1 MNMESLINY
10 IKEHMN
16 VEAIEYD
23 INYARITGSLNEPI
37 QTTMREIDSFAKTTG
52 YTVLYGRVH
61 KSHVV
66 RIGIVLQGS
75 QNRKLWL
82 HLLLFLATVFTTL
95 WAGAQF
101 EGGNPLVRFDDLW
114 LGIPFS
120 LSLMAILTGHELGHY
135 FVSRK
140 MGMITSLPFFIP
152 VPPLYLFSP
161 GTFGAV
167 IRTRSIIPDRKS
179 LLLVGLSGP
188 LTGFLIALPITIIG
202 LSLSQVQPVPTSG
215 PFLVLGDSL
224 LFYLIGRIIHP
235 GLAPGMDIYLNSV
248 ALAGWLGFLITGLN
262 LLPIGQL
269 DGGHVAYAVLFD
281 RRKILYVPLALI
293 MLGCGLLLWP
303 GWIFWAVLA
312 FFMSRRDPLIKDAL
326 TPLTL
331 REKLLALIPLVIL
344 ILTFIPKPLSIGY
357 R

>member
-1 MNMESLINY
+1 
-10 IKEHMN
+10 
-16 VEAIEYD
+16 
-23 INYARITGSLNEPI
+23 
-37 QTTMREIDSFAKTTG
+37 
-52 YTVLYGRVH
+52 
-61 KSHVV
+61 
-66 RIGIVLQGS
+66 
-75 QNRKLWL
+75 
-82 HLLLFLATVFTTL
+82 
-95 WAGAQF
+95 
-101 EGGNPLVRFDDLW
+101 
-114 LGIPFS
+114 
-120 LSLMAILTGHELGHY
+120 
-135 FVSRK
+135 
-140 MGMITSLPFFIP
+140 
-152 VPPLYLFSP
+152 
-161 GTFGAV
+161 
-167 IRTRSIIPDRKS
+167 
-179 LLLVGLSGP
+179 
-188 LTGFLIALPITIIG
+188 LIALPITIIG
-202 LSLSQVQPVPTSG
+202 LSLSKVQPVPTSG

-224 LFYLIGRIIHP
+224 LFYLIGRIMHP
-235 GLAPGMDIYLNSV
+235 GLPAGMDIYLNSV

-269 DGGHVAYAVLFD
+269 DGGHAAYAVLFD